1 MQYTPSAPIIHIE
14 TDNPLVLSH
23 YYLYICIRKSPTDA
37 MKKITFKTSQIIS
50 SMIAGTLSLLG
61 FSCSDNAPAMYG
73 TPTGYYEIKGTVTE
87 ESGQP
92 VEGAKVIMRHIDGNQ
107 TFTYHG
113 DTVVTDSKGDYML
126 KTSGWPN
133 SRIRMVCKPEDNKLE
148 ADSIDMTASFKDS
161 DGAWNH
167 GTARE
172 TVDFSLKFKK

>member
-1 MQYTPSAPIIHIE
+1 
-14 TDNPLVLSH
+14 
-23 YYLYICIRKSPTDA
+23 

-50 SMIAGTLSLLG
+50 SMIAGTLSILG
-61 FSCSDNAPAMYG
+61 FSSCDNAECMYG
-73 TPTGYYEIKGTVTE
+73 TPTGHYEIKGTVTE

-92 VEGAKVIMRHIDGNQ
+92 VEGAKVIMRHIDNNQ

-133 SRIRMVCKPEDNKLE
+133 SKIRMVCKPEDNTFE
-148 ADSIDMTASFKDS
+148 ADSINMTVSFKDS
-161 DGAWNH
+161 DGVWNH

-172 TVDFSLKFKK
+172 TVDFILKPKMTEE